1 MSKHRCVS
9 TGSLVVGALAA
20 IAAAQPVP
28 AGMPRYTA
36 IDLGMSE
43 GTASAFIVSVG
54 INNRNQVLGQVF
66 GSAGSEAV
74 IRTQSGNNYRYHSPD
89 PINRSITPT
98 AIDDAGNVT
107 GYYTPSL
114 VNQPFFIPAGTP
126 SLTTLHD
133 IPGPFPGTSGNAQRF
148 DNATAISNLGRHI
161 VGTGGNNN
169 SNMMG
174 WISSNGGPVTTLP
187 SGGYGN
193 ITPTGVSSSGSI
205 VGFGSDGQSRALRWS
220 NASSQPIA
228 LNDLGGGFARA
239 HALNDRGYTVG
250 QSYIPN
256 ASFINHAV
264 IWDAAGN
271 PTDIHTA
278 AGFTFGTS
286 VAIDINSSNWT
297 ITSGSQR
304 FLYIPGI
311 GGASMTSLITSYG
324 TMASLGGVTGIND
337 LGYISA
343 HGTDHN
349 GRSHL
354 YLLVPD
360 HPAPSP
366 GAVSVLGLAGLVA
379 TRRRRA

>member
-74 IRTQSGNNYRYHSPD
+74 IRTEAGNNFRYHSPD

-114 VNQPFFIPAGTP
+114 VNQPFYIPAGTP
-126 SLTTLHD
+126 SLTTFND
-133 IPGPFPGTSGNAQRF
+133 IPGPFPGTSGNAQRY
-148 DNATAISNLGRHI
+148 DYANAISNEGRHI
-161 VGTGGNNN
+161 VGTGGNTN
-169 SNMMG
+169 SNLMG

-187 SGGYGN
+187 SDGYRN
-193 ITPTGVSSSGSI
+193 VTPTGVSSSGAI
-205 VGFGSDGQSRALRWS
+205 VGQGHDGMWRALRWE

-228 LNDLGGGFARA
+228 LADLGGGLAQAR
-239 HALNDRGYTVG
+239 ALNDRGYTVG

-256 ASFINHAV
+256 ASSINHAV

-271 PTDIHTA
+271 ATDIHTA
-278 AGFTFGTS
+278 SGFTFGTS

-297 ITSGSQR
+297 IATGGQR

-311 GGASMTSLITSYG
+311 GGATMTNLITSYG
-324 TMASLGGVTGIND
+324 TMASLGGITGIND
-337 LGYISA
+337 MGYISA
-343 HGTDHN
+343 HGVDSV

-366 GAVSVLGLAGLVA
+366 GALSVLGIAGLVA
-379 TRRRRA
+379 ARRRRA